1 MGNVGARSARRGEER
16 SGSRSTFWRSL
27 AAELTPYRDQ
37 AQARGGVLQQLML
50 CVVVLIVAAFALIAA
65 VPGNLTVF
73 FVGVG
78 IVFVATIV
86 TMLVP
91 WNSLSPWAI
100 GIIPLLDIV
109 AITLMRA
116 AYPESGMALL
126 WLFPVM
132 WLSAAL
138 GLAGYVAANVF
149 VWVSYWGLISAGME
163 APFSFAVLLLPIVV
177 FAVSTGAYLSVR
189 RFAAQRRLLD
199 KQAIVL
205 GQSLERTQHQE
216 QLVTQVLDSV
226 DFGVIRISGDGSVT
240 ITNEAHARMQQALL
254 SANGQTRL
262 PAFDADGKTPLDPER
277 MPVARARRGEV
288 FDNQIVWFGAP
299 DTTRRALSVTARRL
313 RDTQGA
319 DAGVVVISRDVTAER
334 TALLAR
340 DNVVASVSH
349 ELRAPLTAIVGYL
362 DLALETEGI
371 PEKVRGDLDV
381 ATQNAE
387 RMIQIIS
394 DILSAT
400 SSSKSTVDVTVSP
413 ENVDL
418 QQLVLEAAA
427 AWEPTAFER
436 RITIFTDDV
445 HSTQAY
451 IDPARMRQV
460 ADNLIS
466 NAIKYGREGG
476 SVQLAV
482 YGDGVASYFLVR
494 DDGIGL
500 SPDEQNRLFRR
511 FFRAR
516 TDVGGTG
523 LGLAICR
530 DIVRAHGGEIIV
542 GSEQGVGSAFLVRL
556 PAQVD
561 VALPHIDPEEAIN
574 MAGAITTAGRSD
586 LEATG

>member
-1 MGNVGARSARRGEER
+1 M
-16 SGSRSTFWRSL
+16 WRSL
-27 AAELTPYRDQ
+27 ADDFALRRDGTE
-37 AQARGGVLQQLML
+37 ARMAVLQQVML
-50 CVVVLIVAAFALIAA
+50 AVVVLVITAFAIIAA
-65 VPGNLTVF
+65 IPGDLTLF
-73 FVGVG
+73 FVGVAM
-78 IVFVATIV
+78 VFVMTIV

-91 WNSLSPWAI
+91 WNAISPWAV
-100 GIIPLLDIV
+100 GIVPVIDVV
-109 AITLMRA
+109 AILFMRA
-116 AYPESGMALL
+116 AFPESGIALL

-132 WLSAAL
+132 WLSASL
-138 GLAGYVAANVF
+138 GLAGFLAANLF
-149 VWVSYWGLISAGME
+149 VWVSYGWVIAAGKESA
-163 APFSFAVLLLPIVV
+163 FSFALILLPIVTL
-177 FAVSTGAYLSVR
+177 AVSAGAYFSLR
-189 RFAAQRRLLD
+189 RFAAQRTLLD
-199 KQAIVL
+199 KQALVL

-226 DFGVIRISGDGSVT
+226 DFGVIRISPDGAVT
-240 ITNEAHARMQQALL
+240 VTNEAHARMQHALI
-254 SANGQTRL
+254 SADGHNRL
-262 PAFDADGKTPLDPER
+262 PAFDADGQTPLVPER
-277 MPVARARRGEV
+277 MPVARAQRGEV

-299 DTTRRALSVTARRL
+299 DTTRRALSVTTRRL

-319 DAGVVVISRDVTAER
+319 DAGTVVISRDVTAER

-418 QQLVLEAAA
+418 QQLVLASAE
-427 AWEPTAFER
+427 AWEPSALER

-445 HSTQAY
+445 QPTHAY
-451 IDPARMRQV
+451 VDPARMRQV

-482 YGDGVASYFLVR
+482 YGDDVASYLLVR

-500 SPDEQNRLFRR
+500 SPDDQSRLFRR

-542 GSEQGVGSAFLVRL
+542 GSEQGVGSVFLVRV

-561 VALPHIDPEEAIN
+561 VPLLPIDPEEALN
-574 MAGAITTAGRSD
+574 MSGAITTAGRSD
-586 LEATG
+586 MEATSRCRSS